1 MSAADINPNVDHP
14 TASDEA
20 SRNRRKMETGVVHST
35 KMDKTIVVDVVTKT
49 RHPKYEKFVTH
60 KTRYHVHDENGEAA
74 QGDRVEIM
82 STRPISKTKRW
93 RLVRVVKHEE
103 I

>member
-1 MSAADINPNVDHP
+1 MSAADINPNASNP
-14 TASDEA
+14 TTGNEA
-20 SRNRRKMETGVVHST
+20 TRNRRKVETGVVQST
-35 KMDKTIVVDVVTKT
+35 KMNKTIVVDVVTKT

-60 KTRYHVHDENGEAA
+60 KTRYHVHDEKSEAA
-74 QGDRVEIM
+74 QGDVVEIM

>member
-1 MSAADINPNVDHP
+1 MSATETNQAD
-14 TASDEA
+14 
-20 SRNRRKMETGVVHST
+20 RNRRKLETGVVAST
-35 KMDKTIVVDVVTKT
+35 KMNKTIVVDVITKT

-60 KTRYHVHDENGEAA
+60 KTRYHVHDEKSEAA
-74 QGDRVEIM
+74 QGDLVEIM